1 MKGLV
6 KETVFWNLLQAGDGV
21 SEKILVLQRE
31 FKELRKLL
39 VTKNKV
45 IDLYKDGEFMT
56 YSCPYQC
63 CL

>member
-1 MKGLV
+1 M
-6 KETVFWNLLQAGDGV
+6 

-45 IDLYKDGEFMT
+45 IDLYKDGEFVT
-56 YSCPYQC
+56 CPCPYKEQGI
-63 CL
+63 